1 MTCSHIAAF
10 AHGPVRAS
18 WLVEDIPCGPR
29 LPRTRWSSEAV
40 SGPALTTGPNLTP
53 VGLPDIALLAWHRE
67 ELATELAQRRK
78 AHKPTCS
85 VLSDLREA
93 TNAILAMGGR

>member
-1 MTCSHIAAF
+1 MTCTHIAAF

-18 WLVEDIPCGPR
+18 WLVADTPPGPR
-29 LPRTRWSSEAV
+29 SPRTRWSSGAA
-40 SGPALTTGPNLTP
+40 SGPALTTGPSLTP

-67 ELATELAQRRK
+67 ELATELARRRK

-85 VLSDLREA
+85 VISDLREA
-93 TNAILAMGGR
+93 THAILALGGR